1 MAVQQTS
8 ILSFKA
14 TLPTL
19 SHKQSV
25 MYEAFKKVK
34 APVTDRDL
42 TKILG
47 WPINTVTPR
56 RGELEKLG
64 HITQAGYTFD
74 LETNRHTKTWRLT
87 RRQ

>member
-1 MAVQQTS
+1 MTVQQTS

-19 SHKQSV
+19 SHKQAV
-25 MYEAFKKVK
+25 MYEALKKVK
-34 APVTDRDL
+34 APVTDREL

-64 HITQAGYTFD
+64 YIEHADYTFD